1 MPADSQG
8 TNFVFGGSTYT
19 VTSVTVTPGGD
30 LLDFTHLGVASGKNR
45 LYQTPALRDDEISI
59 ECFAATNATVAIG
72 NSATLSLAG
81 VAYTATVSSVSVSYA
96 VGELV
101 KTSYTFKVQS

>member
-8 TNFVFGGSTYT
+8 SNFVFAGSTYT
-19 VTSVTVTPGGD
+19 VTSVSVTPGGD
-30 LLDFTHLGVASGKNR
+30 LLDYTHLGLASGKNR

-59 ECFAATNATVAIG
+59 ECFALTNSTVTIGSSGALSFATA
-72 NSATLSLAG
+72 S
-81 VAYTATVSSVSVSYA
+81 YTATISSVSVSYA